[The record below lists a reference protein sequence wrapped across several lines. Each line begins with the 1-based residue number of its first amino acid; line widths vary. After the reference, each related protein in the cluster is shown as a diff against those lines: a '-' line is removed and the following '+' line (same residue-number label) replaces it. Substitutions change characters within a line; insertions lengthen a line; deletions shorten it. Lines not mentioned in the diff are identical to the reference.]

1 MRGPI
6 GRSSG
11 SPPGSLRTSMV
22 CSRTSPNS
30 RAAHASSKS
39 SLTSYSCGRQLR
51 LPGVGCSATGSPLAQ
66 GRHLLQTRRSASFH
80 NTLEPISPF
89 PLNQKDAPSADV
101 ADGPSRHRPA
111 AYSAWL
117 VSALV
122 MVARIIPS
130 QLNARASINLP
141 VWVRKQRELKGR
153 APEYVPGGPLRP
165 MTSPPHLS
173 SLIMLAS
180 ASCSSCT
187 RSASLALRI

>member
-6 GRSSG
+6 RRSSG
-11 SPPGSLRTSMV
+11 
-22 CSRTSPNS
+22 SRTSPNG
-30 RAAHASSKS
+30 RAAHASFKS
-39 SLTSYSCGRQLR
+39 SLTSYSCGRRLR
-51 LPGVGCSATGSPLAQ
+51 LPGVGCFATGSTTRTDRPSPLAR

-80 NTLEPISPF
+80 NTLEPISPIS
-89 PLNQKDAPSADV
+89 LNQKDGPSTDFADR
-101 ADGPSRHRPA
+101 PSRHWPA

-122 MVARIIPS
+122 MAARIIAS
-130 QLNARASINLP
+130 HAYARASINLP

-153 APEYVPGGPLRP
+153 ALEYVPGGPLRP

-173 SLIMLAS
+173 SLMMLAS